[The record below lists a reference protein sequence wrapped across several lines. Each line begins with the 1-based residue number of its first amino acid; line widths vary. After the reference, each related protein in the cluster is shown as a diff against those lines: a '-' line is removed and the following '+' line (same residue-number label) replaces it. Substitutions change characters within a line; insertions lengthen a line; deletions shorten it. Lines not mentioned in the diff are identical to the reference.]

1 MFSSFL
7 LVCVLLAPPKRSSA
21 HHARTTR
28 RARTHTN
35 TQVSDWL
42 QDRWQAAQD
51 MSGTPI
57 QGPGLARRRP
67 LVMPARVGPYVYWPI
82 CVRAHSQARNRDG
95 GGSAGAKRSRYGVL
109 VCVRAR
115 PGVRVQGR
123 TGWRWT
129 WSSRPF
135 SPGAGGRAEPLRAR
149 ALGCRASGVM
159 EIGSS
164 RSFGNAIAALERA

>member
-67 LVMPARVGPYVYWPI
+67 LFMPARVGPYVHWPM
-82 CVRAHSQARNRDG
+82 CACARIRKLEIETVG
-95 GGSAGAKRSRYGVL
+95 
-109 VCVRAR
+109 AR
-115 PGVRVQGR
+115 PG
-123 TGWRWT
+123 
-129 WSSRPF
+129 PND
-135 SPGAGGRAEPLRAR
+135 PGMVCLCVCARAR
-149 ALGCRASGVM
+149 ACVCRDALAGGGPGAASLSHQVPADAP
-159 EIGSS
+159 SPC
-164 RSFGNAIAALERA
+164 ARAPWAVVPRA